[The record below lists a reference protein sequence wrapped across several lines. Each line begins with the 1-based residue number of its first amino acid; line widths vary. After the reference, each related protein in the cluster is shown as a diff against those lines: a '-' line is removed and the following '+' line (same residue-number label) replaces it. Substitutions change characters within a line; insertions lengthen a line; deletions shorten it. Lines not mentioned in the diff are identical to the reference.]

1 MKQKLLVLSFGVG
14 AMLLA
19 TQHAFAQQSRS
30 CGPRERVIERLTT
43 TYGETR
49 QSFGLGSNNVLVET
63 YASDANGSWTIIAT
77 LPNGTTCLVASGQSF
92 ENRADQN
99 RAKGQDA

>member
-19 TQHAFAQQSRS
+19 TQHAFAQQTRS
-30 CGPRERVIERLTT
+30 CGPRERVIERLMT

-63 YASDANGSWTIIAT
+63 FASNSNGSWTIIAT
-77 LPNGTTCLVASGQSF
+77 MPNGVTCLVASGQSF
-92 ENRADQN
+92 EKLAETTVDT
-99 RAKGQDA
+99 GQDA